1 MNKFQLFL
9 FFTFFLFLVKNV
21 HNCFNVKIIK
31 NYLKSKN
38 LLENKFIEFTVQTK
52 PWILHMVKIT
62 RTYPTIKPFFNTN
75 LSQIISKSF
84 L

>member
-1 MNKFQLFL
+1 M
-9 FFTFFLFLVKNV
+9 
-21 HNCFNVKIIK
+21 
-31 NYLKSKN
+31 KSKN
-38 LLENKFIEFTVQTK
+38 LLENQFIEFTVQTK

>member
-9 FFTFFLFLVKNV
+9 FFFLFLVKNV

-31 NYLKSKN
+31 NLKSKN
-38 LLENKFIEFTVQTK
+38 LLENQFIEFTVQTK